1 MKKIL
6 LVDDSKAILK
16 ILENGMVNTIANI
29 EILLAYNYKD
39 AVKYILKYGKDICVA
54 VIDLDLP
61 DTKKGGLIDIVEDN
75 QIKSI
80 ILSAYLDENIKKI
93 AFNKKF
99 IIDCIS
105 KDGKKSIK
113 NVVNAVNREIKNIDR
128 NVLLV
133 DDSKMQ
139 LFTIQKI
146 LEKMNLNVT
155 CVDNGK
161 EAYELIEKKE
171 KFFSL
176 ILTDYHMP
184 EMDGM
189 ELTLKLREEYD
200 KDELG
205 IIILSSNNTPEIA
218 SDFLKIGAN
227 DYINKPYN
235 EIEVITRI
243 NANLD
248 LIDLFSE
255 IKNLA
260 NRDFLTGLYNR
271 RYFFEAGNTILSK
284 AKRNNSNLAIGILD
298 IDNFKKINDTYGH
311 DVGDI
316 AICEVSKLLNKHLRD
331 SDLISRFGGE
341 EFCILLENISFED
354 TKKTFEKIRLSFEE
368 NIIEIND
375 VKLKFTVSIGIFYGL
390 SDSLEEMIKFSD
402 EELYSCKDN
411 GRNQIKIKI

>member
-171 KFFSL
+171 KNFSL

-311 DVGDI
+311 DIGDI

>member
-171 KFFSL
+171 KNFSL

-311 DVGDI
+311 DIGDI

-375 VKLKFTVSIGIFYGL
+375 IKLKFTVSIGIFYGL

>member
-171 KFFSL
+171 KNFSL

-311 DVGDI
+311 DIGDI

-375 VKLKFTVSIGIFYGL
+375 IKLKFTVSIGIFYGL

-402 EELYSCKDN
+402 EELYACKDN
-411 GRNQIKIKI
+411 GRNQIKVKI